1 MLLFLKVCL
10 CLLFDNLRI
19 RTYYYYYYYLSQVT
33 MTVFEPSFSLLAFSA
48 ILYDVRASFY
58 FSFTVAWYP
67 IVFLSS
73 FLKLFNA
80 RGYELCVEIC

>member
-1 MLLFLKVCL
+1 M
-10 CLLFDNLRI
+10 I
-19 RTYYYYYYYLSQVT
+19 GISLSMKIMSKFSPERHKST
-33 MTVFEPSFSLLAFSA
+33 ASFSLLAFSA

-58 FSFTVAWYP
+58 FSFTVAWYL

>member
-1 MLLFLKVCL
+1 
-10 CLLFDNLRI
+10 
-19 RTYYYYYYYLSQVT
+19 